1 MAKAKAAKP
10 AAASGKGKKG
20 AKAELVKQAPPPKV
34 RFRRHLFPLIWGLQL
49 LELSLSTIAPA
60 QVEESS
66 SEEETSSD
74 EDVPPVVKTNG
85 AAKVGAMVLASD
97 QLCFCCCQ
105 HGCCRGRVEI

>member
-20 AKAELVKQAPPPKV
+20 AKAEPVKQAPPPKV
-34 RFRRHLFPLIWGLQL
+34 RFRRHLSLLIRGVQL
-49 LELSLSTIAPA
+49 LQLSLSTIAPA

-74 EDVPPVVKTNG
+74 EDVAPVVKTNG
-85 AAKVGAMVLASD
+85 AAKVGATMLTSD

-105 HGCCRGRVEI
+105 HAC